1 VRVALVSAAGDVAP
15 LDGLAGDAPVELVDH
30 AGGPFDA
37 DAVIVTGADDA
48 ALAAL
53 RAFAGRG
60 RPVLGIGGGF
70 AALCAA
76 GLLPGAL
83 EPRDTQPPAPAPTHA
98 RVEGR
103 ATPFTWAIPAGRVVR
118 LPGAPAVRYYL
129 PPSDLPA
136 LETAGR
142 VVLRYCDAAGGAAA
156 DGAAVAGVC
165 DARGSVVGLLSTAGL
180 GAQLIASLRLRLG

>member
-1 VRVALVSAAGDVAP
+1 
-15 LDGLAGDAPVELVDH
+15 
-30 AGGPFDA
+30 
-37 DAVIVTGADDA
+37 
-48 ALAAL
+48 
-53 RAFAGRG
+53 
-60 RPVLGIGGGF
+60 VLGIGGGF

-76 GLLPGAL
+76 GLLPGTIGPWAA
-83 EPRDTQPPAPAPTHA
+83 QPAAPTHA

-118 LPGAPAVRYYL
+118 LSGAPAVRYL
-129 PPSDLPA
+129 PPPDLPA

-165 DARGSVVGLLSTAGL
+165 DARGTIVGLLSTAGL
-180 GAQLIASLRLRLG
+180 GAQLVASLRLRLP

>member
-1 VRVALVSAAGDVAP
+1 VRVALVRATGDVAP
-15 LDGLAGDAPVELVDH
+15 LDGLAGEELVEH
-30 AGGPFDA
+30 AGGALDA
-37 DAVIVTGADDA
+37 DAVIVTGADDG
-48 ALAAL
+48 ALEAL
-53 RAFAGRG
+53 RAFARDG

-70 AALCAA
+70 SALCAA

-83 EPRDTQPPAPAPTHA
+83 EARAAQPAAPAPTHA

-118 LPGAPAVRYYL
+118 LGGAPAARYL
-129 PPSDLPA
+129 PPPELPA

-142 VVLRYCDAAGGAAA
+142 IVLRYCDAAGGASA

-165 DARGSVVGLLSTAGL
+165 DARGTVVGLLSTAGL
-180 GAQLIASLRLRLG
+180 GAQLIASLRLRLA